1 MDVYKLKPEE
11 TDERP
16 IERERFEEETRRQ
29 EPWFSTSE
37 NGTEGHF
44 AVFPACDNPVQIIG
58 LYHLPANVARP
69 YGRHYARSVRD
80 LAEADEEAR
89 ENCPYFKP
97 RVHQKTERKA
107 SVNGTPLK
115 ILKILIEQFDRVIY
129 LLRKELG
136 VNISQNLAIRM
147 LEQYRRERGYLYTGA
162 TLTNI
167 PWIFAY
173 MADSQ
178 SLFGQL
184 LLDDDLVKAVS
195 AEVPAASVDKY
206 GRVSSKVDESGRKE
220 YFDLNMC
227 FVKHRF
233 RKDSLEGELT
243 EGMEMLVSTERK
255 GKAIDIYTKS
265 IVFNRQYFQRL
276 IALPEDHPHRDSG
289 LVEAARRVLG
299 DLLPAG

>member
-44 AVFPACDNPVQIIG
+44 AVCPACDNPVQIIG

-167 PWIFAY
+167 P
-173 MADSQ
+173 
-178 SLFGQL
+178 
-184 LLDDDLVKAVS
+184 
-195 AEVPAASVDKY
+195 
-206 GRVSSKVDESGRKE
+206 
-220 YFDLNMC
+220 
-227 FVKHRF
+227 
-233 RKDSLEGELT
+233 
-243 EGMEMLVSTERK
+243 
-255 GKAIDIYTKS
+255 
-265 IVFNRQYFQRL
+265 
-276 IALPEDHPHRDSG
+276 
-289 LVEAARRVLG
+289 
-299 DLLPAG
+299 

>member
-44 AVFPACDNPVQIIG
+44 AVCPACDNPVQIIG
-58 LYHLPANVARP
+58 LYHLPANVTRP

-107 SVNGTPLK
+107 SVRRHASENTK
-115 ILKILIEQFDRVIY
+115 NTDRAV
-129 LLRKELG
+129 R
-136 VNISQNLAIRM
+136 Q
-147 LEQYRRERGYLYTGA
+147 GYLPAAERTGREYLSKPGYPDA
-162 TLTNI
+162 GTIQKGERISLYWGNPDQY

>member
-44 AVFPACDNPVQIIG
+44 AVCPACDNPVQIIG
-58 LYHLPANVARP
+58 LYHLPANVTRP

-97 RVHQKTERKA
+97 REHQKTERKA
-107 SVNGTPLK
+107 SVDGTPLK
-115 ILKILIEQFDRVIY
+115 ILKILIEQFDRVVY

-147 LEQYRRERGYLYTGA
+147 LEQYRREKGYLYTGA

-167 PWIFAY
+167 PWVFAY

>member
-44 AVFPACDNPVQIIG
+44 AVCPACDNPVQIIG
-58 LYHLPANVARP
+58 LYHLPANVTRP

-107 SVNGTPLK
+107 SVDGTPLK
-115 ILKILIEQFDRVIY
+115 ILKILIEQFDRVVY

-147 LEQYRRERGYLYTGA
+147 LEQYRRE
-162 TLTNI
+162 
-167 PWIFAY
+167 
-173 MADSQ
+173 
-178 SLFGQL
+178 
-184 LLDDDLVKAVS
+184 
-195 AEVPAASVDKY
+195 
-206 GRVSSKVDESGRKE
+206 
-220 YFDLNMC
+220 
-227 FVKHRF
+227 
-233 RKDSLEGELT
+233 
-243 EGMEMLVSTERK
+243 K
-255 GKAIDIYTKS
+255 G
-265 IVFNRQYFQRL
+265 
-276 IALPEDHPHRDSG
+276 
-289 LVEAARRVLG
+289 
-299 DLLPAG
+299 

>member
-44 AVFPACDNPVQIIG
+44 AVCPACDNPVQIIG

-233 RKDSLEGELT
+233 RKDSLEEIGRAH
-243 EGMEMLVSTERK
+243 V
-255 GKAIDIYTKS
+255 
-265 IVFNRQYFQRL
+265 
-276 IALPEDHPHRDSG
+276 
-289 LVEAARRVLG
+289 
-299 DLLPAG
+299 